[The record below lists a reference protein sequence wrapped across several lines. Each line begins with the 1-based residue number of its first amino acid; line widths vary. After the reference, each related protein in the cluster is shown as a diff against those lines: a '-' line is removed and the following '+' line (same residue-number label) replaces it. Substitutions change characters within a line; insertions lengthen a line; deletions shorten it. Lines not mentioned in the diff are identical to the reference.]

1 MRALAIILV
10 LAAVVL
16 GLLWFLPMFQS
27 HYIRLQHKS
36 HQYYVDL
43 AAACDSILASH
54 PLGTNEAIWIPVT
67 DPSLPKV
74 VRDLHPLK
82 LQVNPQRVW
91 MLLDSDSHAGI
102 GLEWQPKWDDTN
114 VWKLDE
120 VAESFETVLYSV
132 KRSVPPNTALEPTPT
147 AP

>member
-1 MRALAIILV
+1 MRTLRFILV
-10 LAAVVL
+10 TAVVVCFVI
-16 GLLWFLPMFQS
+16 GVYWLLTNRS

-36 HQYYVDL
+36 HEYYVEL

-54 PLGTNEAIWIPVT
+54 PLGTNEVIWIPVT
-67 DPSLPKV
+67 DPSLPAV

-82 LQVNPQRVW
+82 LQVNPNRVW
-91 MLLDSDSHAGI
+91 MLLDYDSHAGI
-102 GLEWQPKWDDTN
+102 GLEWQPKWEDPN

-132 KRSVPPNTALEPTPT
+132 KR
-147 AP
+147 

>member
-1 MRALAIILV
+1 MRTLGIILV
-10 LAAVVL
+10 LVVAIV
-16 GLLWFLPMFQS
+16 GLVWFLPMFQS

-36 HQYYVDL
+36 PQYYVEL
-43 AAACDSILASH
+43 ATACDSILAKH
-54 PLGTNEAIWIPVT
+54 PPATNEAVWIPVT
-67 DPSLPKV
+67 DPSLPSV

-114 VWKLDE
+114 VWKLDI

-132 KRSVPPNTALEPTPT
+132 KR
-147 AP
+147 